1 MLTKSYVRESP
12 GARPG
17 ARAQQAWYQNRQTW
31 QIVAEMVY
39 FPIAAIVAYVLIW
52 SLARGAFSVFLR
64 ALGSAP

>member
-1 MLTKSYVRESP
+1 MLTRSDIHELS

-17 ARAQQAWYQNRQTW
+17 ARAHQAWYQNKHAW

-39 FPIAAIVAYVLIW
+39 FPIAAIVAYVLVW
-52 SLARGAFSVFLR
+52 SLARAEFSVFLQ